1 MNTMKQTAKQSTPSL
16 ISLKRI
22 FEGTSEFTGKLFFK
36 SLVRNLAQ
44 VLNVHGVWV
53 TEYKKEENRL
63 NALAFW
69 LNGKFVDK
77 YEYDVKNTPCEPVL
91 KSEQICHV
99 PENVIEL
106 YPYDPDLPPLGAVS
120 YMGLVLKD
128 EKNNVLGHLA
138 MLDQKPMKEIPEI
151 FLIFKIFAARAQ
163 AEMRRLQYENL
174 LQQSEAKLN
183 RLLNGTMD
191 AIIEL
196 NPDLCITQANDAAFN
211 VFEVEKD
218 DFIRKSIKKFLDD
231 ESYKRVDDTV
241 PFLTK
246 GNEQPAAVW
255 LHGHLNCRRASGKTF
270 PADATMSRYE
280 YEGSNY
286 YALYI
291 RDVNDKLQTKEAIR
305 KLTIETTLLKEQ
317 FRDELSGDLIGESEA
332 LKKVFI
338 QIEQVA
344 PTDSTVLILGETG
357 TGKEL
362 IAKEIHKRSRRR
374 EKPFIAVNCAA
385 LPSEL
390 IESELFGHVKG
401 AFTGATESREGRFS
415 LADKGT
421 LFLDEIGELPLALQ
435 AKLLRVV
442 QEGEF
447 EPVGSSLTRKADVRL
462 IAATHRNLKEAVQN
476 KLFREDLYYRLNV
489 FPIPVPALR
498 DRDSDTLLL
507 ADVFLAKYCKKHG
520 RMLLHLNESNKHAL
534 LKYSWPGNVR
544 ELQNIIERAVI
555 TAQGSNL
562 NILLEPMSDSGIT
575 ETRKQETVVTYDEM
589 KQMEINNLQLALTVT
604 KGKIF
609 GKNGAAK
616 LLGIPPTTLHSKL
629 VKFGLKSDASGS
641 LNQIR

>member
-1 MNTMKQTAKQSTPSL
+1 MKHAKQSAPAL

-22 FEGTSEFTGKLFFK
+22 FEGTSEFTGTLFFK
-36 SLVRNLAQ
+36 SLVKNLAQ
-44 VLNVHGVWV
+44 VLDVHGVWV
-53 TEYKKEENRL
+53 TEYKKEENKL

-69 LNGKFVDK
+69 LDGKFVDK
-77 YEYDVKNTPCEPVL
+77 YEYSIKNTPCEPVL
-91 KSEQICHV
+91 GSDQICHV
-99 PENVIEL
+99 PEKVIEL
-106 YPYDPDLPPLGAVS
+106 YPLDPDLPPMGAVS

-128 EKNNVLGHLA
+128 ENGKILGHLA
-138 MLDQKPMKEIPEI
+138 MLDQKPMKEIPEV

-163 AEMRRLQYENL
+163 AEMRRLQYEKL
-174 LQQSEAKLN
+174 LRQSEAKIN

-196 NPDLCITQANDAAFN
+196 NTDLCISQANDAALN
-211 VFEVEKD
+211 VFEVEAAH
-218 DFIRKSIKKFLDD
+218 FIRRSIDNFLDF
-231 ESYKRVDDTV
+231 ESYKRVYDTI

-246 GNEQPAAVW
+246 ENEQPAAIW
-255 LHGHLNCRRASGKTF
+255 LHGHLNCLKASGKTF

-280 YEGSNY
+280 YEGNVF

-291 RDVNDKLQTKEAIR
+291 RDVNDKLQNEEEIK
-305 KLTIETTLLKEQ
+305 KLTIETTLLKE
-317 FRDELSGDLIGESEA
+317 RISNELSGNLIGESQA
-332 LKKVFI
+332 LNKVFV

-362 IAKEIHKRSRRR
+362 IAKEIHNRSRRKER
-374 EKPFIAVNCAA
+374 PFIAVNCAA
-385 LPSEL
+385 LPAEL

-401 AFTGATESREGRFS
+401 AFTGATETREGRFS

-447 EPVGSSLTRKADVRL
+447 EPVGSSLTRKADVRF
-462 IAATHRNLKEAVQN
+462 IAATHRNLKEAVQQ
-476 KLFREDLYYRLNV
+476 KLFREDLFYRLNV

-498 DRDSDTLLL
+498 DRDSDVILL
-507 ADVFLAKYCKKHG
+507 AEGFLAQLCKKHG
-520 RMLLHLNESNKHAL
+520 RKLLQLSEANKHEL

-555 TAQGSNL
+555 TAQSNYL
-562 NILLEPMSDSGIT
+562 NITLEPEKRREKTDPQ
-575 ETRKQETVVTYDEM
+575 KQSLVVNYDEL
-589 KQMEINNLQLALTVT
+589 KQMEKENLQLAL
-604 KGKIF
+604 KLSNGKVF
-609 GKNGAAK
+609 GNNGAAK
-616 LLGIPPTTLHSKL
+616 LLGIPPTTLNSKL
-629 VKFGLKSDASGS
+629 AKFGLKPGLANS
-641 LNQIR
+641 